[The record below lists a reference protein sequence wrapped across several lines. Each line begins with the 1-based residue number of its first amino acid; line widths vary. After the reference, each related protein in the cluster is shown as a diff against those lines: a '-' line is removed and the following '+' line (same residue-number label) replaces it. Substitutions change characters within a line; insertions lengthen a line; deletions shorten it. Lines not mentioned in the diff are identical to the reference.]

1 METSNYNSRYR
12 YTIIFIIVFLISLII
27 HIGGS
32 LELAW
37 LSYRSIKNAL
47 QEMMQT
53 PEEAAQKKEKK
64 KAEEEKASSQWIVS
78 QKKYGSESGFIWV
91 EDDAIRI
98 PDVMP
103 AQKTPPIAAPPS
115 QTPQEFAGKKEEEI
129 ASQEA
134 NLQSHPAP
142 QKLNQDTNTQTS
154 ENSIAEI
161 PNPEQSDQEYEH
173 SEESRVH
180 SLQPTMMAQSG
191 RKRTPEEILQTLVK
205 HKIPAQPQ
213 PEKQKPVRARDQKN
227 ADSGSGLSVQML
239 QREFNAFTAQ
249 RQKQQ
254 DMMLVPRGNDSF
266 SNKSVYIDELPPE
279 QQIRMDSYTRRMVW
293 TLENIAG
300 SLPKPRVNLAQEQGI
315 TKLSVFISLQLDR
328 KGNIIELT
336 LKKSCGYKEI
346 DDLALLTFEK
356 SKNFGDLPSFYT
368 PETCTQHWCINYFFQ
383 TRPTY

>member
-1 METSNYNSRYR
+1 M
-12 YTIIFIIVFLISLII
+12 FLISLII

-37 LSYRSIKNAL
+37 LSYNAMKDAIAN
-47 QEMMQT
+47 MMQT
-53 PEEAAQKKEKK
+53 PEQAAQQKEKK
-64 KAEEEKASSQWIVS
+64 QAEAQQKKEEKASSQWIVS
-78 QKKYGSESGFIWV
+78 QRKYGSESGFIWV
-91 EDDAIRI
+91 EDDHVRI
-98 PDVMP
+98 PDTIP
-103 AQKTPPIAAPPS
+103 TQKTPPAEAASS
-115 QTPQEFAGKKEEEI
+115 QAPQESAAQKKEEDSSEES
-129 ASQEA
+129 AQQDMQDFKEK
-134 NLQSHPAP
+134 SHPIA
-142 QKLNQDTNTQTS
+142 QKINPDKNAQAS
-154 ENSIAEI
+154 EHKVSDM

-173 SEESRVH
+173 SEESKVQ
-180 SLQPTMMAQSG
+180 SLQPTMMGQSG

-213 PEKQKPVRARDQKN
+213 PEMQKPMRARDQKQ
-227 ADSGSGLSVQML
+227 ASSGSGLSVQML
-239 QREFNAFTAQ
+239 QKEFRAFTAQ

-254 DMMLVPRGNDSF
+254 DMVLIPKGNDSF
-266 SNKSVYIDELPPE
+266 SSKSVYIDELPPE

-328 KGNIIELT
+328 KGNITELI

-346 DDLALLTFEK
+346 DELALLTFKE

-383 TRPTY
+383 TRPSY